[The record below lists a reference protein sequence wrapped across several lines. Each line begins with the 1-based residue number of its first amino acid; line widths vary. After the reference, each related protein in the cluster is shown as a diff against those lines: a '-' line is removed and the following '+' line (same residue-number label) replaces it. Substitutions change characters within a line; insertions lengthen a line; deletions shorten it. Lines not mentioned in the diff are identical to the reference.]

1 MVNVDLLVQDFDDFA
16 ITEYLTNL
24 HFRLIA
30 SDPSQ
35 DPVDQQETWN
45 SLIKILKAGAS
56 TPGDKRIASKP
67 DGSDDGH
74 LGSLSLFKLLSRVLV
89 VVAASQP
96 HKVFDVANDLLGSVL
111 LSDGDKLSHR
121 ALVSCVVLTDL
132 FLSFPQQLGALVNFG
147 ISQLYKI
154 VKVDPTVDCNVI
166 CLLNKL
172 FALASKQDVDE
183 KSQAKWSKIITKA
196 ISSSEIRTGS
206 SIYADKLTNEM
217 TLLLIKFYIQVLKN
231 LVLLQ
236 ISAHH
241 AQLLAASASA
251 SLSAKANPEFVLSQR
266 IQFQNSILQQYEELI
281 LQCFKSQI
289 SEVRV
294 SMADFLVTLLHNFA
308 QSPKF
313 DPLEYL
319 IGLYPLPLQ
328 NLWSDDL
335 TTRLTVE
342 SEATLDGGVL
352 ETIDSIR
359 LNENIACLQAGIAES
374 FVMFVQLES
383 LSQWGYFSSA
393 LPGIFDLILGK
404 FGQMSSP
411 SHIQNQQWI
420 SASNHWI
427 KVLEFLLVEGGSTVH
442 EIVSAY
448 VVEKFAISGLEDH
461 HKEQASSQGAKRQSI
476 FGFKNMK
483 KSSKGPKS
491 ASINPFTNPY
501 QANFLLHIIKH
512 LLPYGISFGGQ
523 TDSGDPEFLPEN
535 NLEEVELAED
545 EDRLTSKKGNYVAGL
560 LLNLL
565 ANSNDYIRNYALVSL
580 HHLAHINPSESNE
593 LILRIFQLV
602 SNEFTHAK
610 SSSNSAVREKNISL
624 SSMTRL
630 LSYSLALSSLIKIA
644 DSTTLQNSTI
654 AKLLSFCTQRLK
666 HSNNDL
672 RDGACWVILAS
683 LVTFHD
689 LSEFVKLNL
698 SQLLV
703 FWKNLLTSQFVG
715 TSASSPG
722 ETSLKEIT
730 NNLKLRTLSLIC
742 LLNYIDSVHLT
753 ADLLKQLQFLL
764 VKSHKFLLYME
775 SNMEEVGLVTSFI
788 PQRFNE
794 VNFNPDWKSNL
805 LFEDS
810 SALLADN
817 QLICLLLCNK
827 KIVLQGFLKLS
838 HALKSDVNSSLVVF
852 LIRMFADPK
861 LFSKN
866 VQHDMTKEKAK
877 TSKKKTRIGQV
888 HENLNHTCLKWEAQH
903 NFGLTGKFE
912 AESAEFEQ
920 DVQLHIQPFP
930 DLLWTNFFEKDLR
943 CVAQRNINFDSAALL
958 IGSPY
963 TYSTNLITSLIDL
976 SIEIFQRV
984 FASLSYKIQFS
995 LIDQLRS
1002 SLQTKNP
1009 DPLRGTAIRINIAVA
1024 ILGLLTFVKENDLT
1038 LDENLVIGFMEVLE
1052 LIEEPDEA
1060 LLCIISKA
1068 TGYASSMLS
1077 NVKVDEFT
1085 GKYIQQIVE
1094 DSSPFKRSKLILTL
1108 TQIHIH
1114 SNCASLD
1121 IYSVLFQLLSDP
1133 HPEISKF
1140 SIRSARDLLNG
1151 STGNI
1156 LLTDKAVLSVYS
1168 VVFDDRF
1175 GHNARTPELA
1185 NMLVTYGSSIEISQL
1200 VRLAVTSLGP
1210 NWRTTDQTLKS
1221 KLKHLLVTL
1230 VMGIGIYDLKLLV
1243 AVLTNILGAFE
1254 ELVIFDPDFVSGF
1267 STYITDICIQIIKR
1281 NMKVGL
1287 GVLSLTSLGEEDLF
1301 PFTTS
1306 FPLYSKAFSCLL
1318 ELTKIDLVILD
1329 KQLLSLVWTAMEI
1342 QPCEALTRMIL
1353 LWIDLHSQI
1362 QWFSQMSSLF
1372 KVSVKKLTGSFL
1384 EINYRLKLLPLEQ
1397 RLKKT
1402 SSYNAVDIKDEE
1414 VQNIVGGSQEEE
1426 DKNEPIAWHFKL
1438 FLYEMIVKYLE
1449 MAETLTA
1456 LAESLKPRIQELT
1469 RMSYVGTTSS
1479 IGRIK
1484 LQGVKLLEVVLSLYG
1499 DVEDP
1504 LYPSVSILEQQQAQ
1518 IISAIIPCFNSDSEP
1533 DVIVNAINVSS
1544 TFINLPRIKFY
1555 SKQRI
1560 LQTLIF
1566 LLEEISSNKFLKF
1579 AFLESMAEHGKKAVQ
1594 LSILNCWALLELSV
1608 ASGKIDE
1615 PELEATLKKYS
1626 KLLRSLWILALK
1638 DLSTLKYGNPRASE
1652 LNLYSR
1658 HWLNM
1663 VGVLSLDLERDP
1675 SLMAQFLGDEEDNF
1689 FFVLFCQCAEA
1700 LTRNQDVIQVLLC
1713 VQRLVKNPKLAKMIM
1728 SPDIFEEVVDL
1739 LERLILVE
1747 DNIEVK
1753 CATIDTVGSLFAAFA
1768 DVGANDDIKLEFL
1781 RVAMLPMFDVFP
1793 FLKPD
1798 ADPEGEQYKHLLKRC
1813 HSAPNMIILKKLLE
1827 ASAEMVPKI
1836 GALNVRACVLFIL
1849 AKFFEFGD
1857 ETFVSVI
1864 MPFVKT
1870 FINGANPELIALFA
1884 NVVSTTYSG
1893 RGENFLILQTILATN
1908 TGFSISS
1915 DVAEETADV
1924 LLTVM
1929 ADPKQASLAVQ
1940 SIKLLMKS
1948 LQTRPSA
1955 AAISKVVVEKLFH
1968 DLLLPKP
1975 VYEER
1980 LLLEI
1985 IGLLLHY
1992 GELLSDDRAVSFFAI
2007 YIPVLLHQLRM
2018 LKVSPALI
2026 HEKVQRLLHLNANA
2040 FKIVV
2045 NERIDELQRSTIEE
2059 LVRLNENTKVEEK
2072 YEEEI
2077 ELKKFS

>member
-1 MVNVDLLVQDFDDFA
+1 MVDIDLLVQHFDTFA
-16 ITEYLTNL
+16 ITDYLTDL
-24 HFRLIA
+24 HFRLIT
-30 SDPSQ
+30 SDSSQ
-35 DPVDQQETWN
+35 DPVDLNETWN
-45 SLIKILKAGAS
+45 NLIKILKAGTS
-56 TPGDKRIASKP
+56 TAGDKTSVSNSEGSGDRASGP
-67 DGSDDGH
+67 
-74 LGSLSLFKLLSRVLV
+74 LSLFKLLSRVLV
-89 VVAASQP
+89 VVAANQS
-96 HKVFDVANDLLGSVL
+96 HKVFDVANDLLGNML
-111 LSDGDKLSHR
+111 LSDGDILSHKT
-121 ALVSCVVLTDL
+121 LVSCVILTDL

-154 VKVDPTVDCNVI
+154 LRTDPAVDSNII
-166 CLLNKL
+166 CLLSKL
-172 FALASKQDVDE
+172 FALATKQDVDE
-183 KSQAKWSKIITKA
+183 KSQAKWSKIISKA
-196 ISSSEIRTGS
+196 IGTAEIRTGS
-206 SIYADKLTNEM
+206 SIHADKLTNEL
-217 TLLLIKFYIQVLKN
+217 TLLLIKFYIQALKN

-236 ISAHH
+236 ISAQH
-241 AQLLAASASA
+241 ALLLAASASA
-251 SLSAKANPEFVLSQR
+251 SLSAKASPEFVLSQR
-266 IQFQNSILQQYEELI
+266 IQYQNSILQQYEELI

-289 SEVRV
+289 SEIRV
-294 SMADFLVTLLHNFA
+294 SMADFLVTLLHNMA
-308 QSPKF
+308 QGPKF

-319 IGLYPLPLQ
+319 IGLYPLPPQ
-328 NLWSDDL
+328 NLWSENL

-342 SEATLDGGVL
+342 SEAVLDAGSL
-352 ETIDSIR
+352 ETEDSIR
-359 LNENIACLQAGIAES
+359 FNSNLACLQAGSAEC

-393 LPGIFDLILGK
+393 LPAILDLILGK
-404 FGQMSSP
+404 FSHMSSP
-411 SHIQNQQWI
+411 FHIQNQQWI
-420 SASNHWI
+420 STANHWI
-427 KVLEFLLVEGGSTVH
+427 KILEFLLVEGGSTVH

-448 VVEKFAISGLEDH
+448 VVEKFANSGLEDH
-461 HKEQASSQGAKRQSI
+461 QKEQTNTQGAKRQGI

-491 ASINPFTNPY
+491 ASINPYTNPY
-501 QANFLLHIIKH
+501 QANFLLHIIRH
-512 LLPYGISFGGQ
+512 LLPYGISFGIQ
-523 TDSGDPEFLPEN
+523 TDSADSEFLPERN
-535 NLEEVELAED
+535 SEEVELAED

-565 ANSNDYIRNYALVSL
+565 ANNNDYIRNYSLVSL
-580 HHLAHINPSESNE
+580 YHLAQINPSESNE
-593 LILRIFQLV
+593 LILRIFLLV
-602 SNEFTHAK
+602 SNEVTHAK
-610 SSSNSAVREKNISL
+610 SSSNGAVREKNISL

-654 AKLLSFCTQRLK
+654 AKLLSFCTQKLK

-672 RDGACWVILAS
+672 RDGACWIILAS

-703 FWKNLLTSQFVG
+703 FWKNLLTSQFVS

-722 ETSLKEIT
+722 ESPIKEIT
-730 NNLKLRTLSLIC
+730 TNLKLRTLSLIC
-742 LLNYIDSVHLT
+742 LLNYIESVHLT

-794 VNFNPDWKSNL
+794 LDFNPDWKGNL
-805 LFEDS
+805 IFEDS
-810 SALLADN
+810 SALLPDN

-866 VQHDMTKEKAK
+866 VQHEMTKEKAK
-877 TSKKKTRIGQV
+877 TKKKIRVGQV
-888 HENLNHTCLKWEAQH
+888 HENLNRTFLKWEGQH

-912 AESAEFEQ
+912 AEGTEFNQE
-920 DVQLHIQPFP
+920 VQLHTQPFP
-930 DLLWTNFFEKDLR
+930 ELLWTDFFERDLR
-943 CVAQRNINFDSAALL
+943 CVAQRSINFDSAALL
-958 IGSPY
+958 IGRPDA
-963 TYSTNLITSLIDL
+963 YSTNLITSLIDL

-1002 SLQTKNP
+1002 ALQTKNP
-1009 DPLRGTAIRINIAVA
+1009 DPLRGTAIRINIGVA
-1024 ILGLLTFVKENDLT
+1024 ILGLFDFVKENDLS
-1038 LDENLVIGFMEVLE
+1038 LDESLVVGFMEVLE
-1052 LIEEPDEA
+1052 LIDEPEEA
-1060 LLCIISKA
+1060 LLSVVSKA
-1068 TGYASSMLS
+1068 AGLASSMLS
-1077 NVKVDEFT
+1077 NAKVDELT

-1114 SNCASLD
+1114 SNSSSLD
-1121 IYSVLFQLLSDP
+1121 ISNVLFQLLGDP

-1140 SIRSARDLLNG
+1140 SIRSAGDLLND
-1151 STGNI
+1151 STGDI
-1156 LLTDKAVLSVYS
+1156 LLTDKAVLSVYN

-1175 GHNARTPELA
+1175 GHSARTPELA
-1185 NMLVTYGSSIEISQL
+1185 NMLVTYGSSIEISEL
-1200 VRLAVTSLGP
+1200 IRLAVTSLGP
-1210 NWRTTDQTLKS
+1210 NWRTADQALKS

-1230 VMGIGIYDLKLLV
+1230 VLGIEIYDLKLFV
-1243 AVLTNILGAFE
+1243 AVLMNILSAFE
-1254 ELVIFDPDFVSGF
+1254 ELVIFDPDFVIGLS
-1267 STYITDICIQIIKR
+1267 SYITDLCTQIIKR

-1287 GVLSLTSLGEEDLF
+1287 GVLSLTSVADEDLF

-1306 FPLYSKAFSCLL
+1306 FPLYAKAFSCLL
-1318 ELTKIDLVILD
+1318 EMTKIDLVVLD

-1342 QPCEALTRMIL
+1342 QPCGALTRMIL
-1353 LWIDLHSQI
+1353 LWIELHSQI
-1362 QWFSQMSSLF
+1362 QWFTQMSSLF
-1372 KVSVKKLTGSFL
+1372 KVSVKKLTGTFL
-1384 EINYRLKLLPLEQ
+1384 DTNYRLKLLPLEQ

-1402 SSYNAVDIKDEE
+1402 NSNNALDIKDEE
-1414 VQNIVGGSQEEE
+1414 VQNIVSGGQEEE

-1438 FLYEMIVKYLE
+1438 FLYEMIVKYLV
-1449 MAETLTA
+1449 MAETRTA

-1608 ASGKIDE
+1608 ASGKIAE
-1615 PELEATLKKYS
+1615 PDLESTLKKYS

-1638 DLSTLKYGNPRASE
+1638 DLSTLKYGNPKASE

-1675 SLMAQFLGDEEDNF
+1675 YLLAQFLGDEEDNF

-1713 VQRLVKNPKLAKMIM
+1713 VQRLVKNPKLAKMIL

-1747 DNIEVK
+1747 DNIEAK
-1753 CATIDTVGSLFAAFA
+1753 CATIDTVGSLFGAFA
-1768 DVGANDDIKLEFL
+1768 DIGAQDEIKLELL

-1793 FLKPD
+1793 FLRPD
-1798 ADPEGEQYKHLLKRC
+1798 ADPEGEQFKHLLRRC

-1827 ASAEMVPKI
+1827 TSAEMVPKVS
-1836 GALNVRACVLFIL
+1836 AFNVHACVLFIL

-1857 ETFVSVI
+1857 EKLVSVI

-1870 FINGANPELIALFA
+1870 FTNGANPELIALFA

-1908 TGFSISS
+1908 TEFSISS
-1915 DVAEETADV
+1915 EVAEETADV
-1924 LLTVM
+1924 LLTLM
-1929 ADPKQASLAVQ
+1929 ADPNQASLAVQ

-1948 LQTRPSA
+1948 LQAKPSA
-1955 AAISKVVVEKLFH
+1955 AAISKVVVEKLFL
-1968 DLLLPKP
+1968 DLLKPEP

-1992 GELLSDDRAVSFFAI
+1992 GELLSDDHAVSFFAI
-2007 YIPVLLHQLRM
+2007 YIPVLLRQLKT
-2018 LKVSPALI
+2018 LKVTSTLI
-2026 HEKVQRLLHLNANA
+2026 HEKVQRLLHSNANA

-2045 NERIDELQRSTIEE
+2045 NERIDEHQRSAIEE
-2059 LVRLNENTKVEEK
+2059 LVRLNETTKTEEEF
-2072 YEEEI
+2072 EEEI